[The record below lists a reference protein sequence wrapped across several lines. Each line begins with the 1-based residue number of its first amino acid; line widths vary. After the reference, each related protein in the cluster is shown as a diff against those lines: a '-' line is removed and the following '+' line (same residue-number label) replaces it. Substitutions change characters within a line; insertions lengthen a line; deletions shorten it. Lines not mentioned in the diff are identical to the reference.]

1 MSIFSD
7 LPVEIRR
14 QVVDDQKS
22 FVLEQMYIFCLRI
35 GINPETFSPSEYVEV
50 DFEDAGKNSNQQVLM
65 SQIELYLNIEEAES
79 SLDAATPS

>member
-7 LPVEIRR
+7 LPAEIRK
-14 QVVDDQKS
+14 QVIDSQKL

-35 GINPETFSPSEYVEV
+35 GINPETFVPGEYVEV

-65 SQIELYLNIEEAES
+65 SQIELYLNIEQAEN
-79 SLDAATPS
+79 SLNVATPS